1 MAGKQ
6 ISRYGH
12 IKKMAEVELKVAGC
26 ACDIPSHAYTLNFAL
41 NPDWPRFFSYAPDI
55 QKYLEK
61 VCDVFDLRKYITF
74 NTEAT
79 RAEWKDDVG
88 KWKVT
93 LRQTTSS
100 GEEREFQEEIQA
112 KLTNISYLGC
122 LENLF
127 TFNGKQ
133 GHELLQV
140 YQCDF
145 VDAKFYELE
154 SLVFAE
160 GKRQKTALWVDIA
173 LFKSGELLLV
183 PEPFLALL

>member
-1 MAGKQ
+1 MHVEGQ
-6 ISRYGH
+6 IRVLALGL
-12 IKKMAEVELKVAGC
+12 IKKDNRVFMSQGYDPVKQKTFYRAMGGGVDFGETSLE
-26 ACDIPSHAYTLNFAL
+26 AL
-41 NPDWPRFFSYAPDI
+41 
-55 QKYLEK
+55 
-61 VCDVFDLRKYITF
+61 
-74 NTEAT
+74 
-79 RAEWKDDVG
+79 
-88 KWKVT
+88 
-93 LRQTTSS
+93 
-100 GEEREFQEEIQA
+100 EREFQEEIQA
-112 KLTNISYLGC
+112 QLTNISYLGC

-145 VDAKFYELE
+145 ADAKFYELE

>member
-1 MAGKQ
+1 MHVEGQ
-6 ISRYGH
+6 IRVLALGL
-12 IKKMAEVELKVAGC
+12 IKKNTRVFISQGYDPVKQKTFYRAMGGGVDFGETSLE
-26 ACDIPSHAYTLNFAL
+26 AL
-41 NPDWPRFFSYAPDI
+41 
-55 QKYLEK
+55 
-61 VCDVFDLRKYITF
+61 
-74 NTEAT
+74 
-79 RAEWKDDVG
+79 
-88 KWKVT
+88 
-93 LRQTTSS
+93 
-100 GEEREFQEEIQA
+100 EREFQEEVQA

-160 GKRQKTALWVDIA
+160 GKRQKTDLWVDIA